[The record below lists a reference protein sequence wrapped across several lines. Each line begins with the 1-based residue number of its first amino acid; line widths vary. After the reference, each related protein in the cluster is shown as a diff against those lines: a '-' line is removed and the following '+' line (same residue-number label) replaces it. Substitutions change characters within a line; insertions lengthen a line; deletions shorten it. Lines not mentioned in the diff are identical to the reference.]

1 MASFVNKY
9 SVIEK
14 TLHNIAFGS
23 LSVQALVSKMES
35 RVYSNELAGIKNKQ
49 PVFITALPR
58 AGTTLLLELSVET
71 NEFASHTY
79 RNMPFLFTPIFWNR
93 FSKFFKYSDKPRER
107 AHGDGMM
114 VNVDSPEAF
123 EEIIW
128 KYFWPSRYKE
138 NRIIP
143 WSEPDYLDFENFLD
157 DHIKKLIFLYNDYT
171 AQGKRYISKNNLNI
185 ARIGYLK
192 RVFPDSIIIVPFRDP
207 LQHAS
212 SLLRQHLN
220 FKKIHREDS
229 FAKKYMKDIGHF
241 DFGENLRPV
250 DFDNWLS
257 SEQITDPDTLT
268 FWLQYWIYTYQYIL
282 SSADTKIHLISFDL
296 FCSNPEDNLLRF
308 GKILEIK
315 NIDNLMEHS
324 SRIKTPKPYTVNT
337 DEIPSD
343 LLKQAEELY
352 ITLEKYSLS
361 K

>member
-212 SLLRQHLN
+212 S
-220 FKKIHREDS
+220 
-229 FAKKYMKDIGHF
+229 
-241 DFGENLRPV
+241 P
-250 DFDNWLS
+250 
-257 SEQITDPDTLT
+257 
-268 FWLQYWIYTYQYIL
+268 
-282 SSADTKIHLISFDL
+282 
-296 FCSNPEDNLLRF
+296 
-308 GKILEIK
+308 
-315 NIDNLMEHS
+315 
-324 SRIKTPKPYTVNT
+324 
-337 DEIPSD
+337 
-343 LLKQAEELY
+343 
-352 ITLEKYSLS
+352 
-361 K
+361 